1 MQTKKWHFVRNDTRS
16 PKEIRELFRKKP
28 GRGKCGP
35 RGISAGW
42 KKKGNVQMRP
52 RLVRSERIFW
62 TAFFA
67 SSGFFPPV
75 MISFPDPK
83 RRTTTLGSSSR

>member
-1 MQTKKWHFVRNDTRS
+1 MFSEGKRARS
-16 PKEIRELFRKKP
+16 LRPTFEGMGAASGETLHPSEEEKRGAFGLPLRK
-28 GRGKCGP
+28 GR
-35 RGISAGW
+35 
-42 KKKGNVQMRP
+42 VQMRP
-52 RLVRSERIFW
+52 RFVRSERIFW

-75 MISFPDPK
+75 MMSFPDPK